1 VSLTDS
7 SQARKLRTRFPILLA
22 ARSVCIGSAVS
33 LCFPIASVVFGQTSP
48 PPQVVTQDPPGIP
61 GKFVDISQSSGVRFQ
76 GVASHTSTKYLLET
90 MGSGVAFFDYDNDGL
105 LDIFFVNGAHLDNP
119 TTKGTIPQ
127 KSGPQDWNRLY
138 HQKKDGTF
146 EDVTERS
153 GLKGVGY
160 GMGVAVGDF
169 DNDGFEDL
177 YVTAY
182 GGNRLYHNN
191 GNGSFTDITE
201 SSGTGGIADVLEGF
215 VSLVQMNGSDPFGAP
230 TINRPWMNRTDA
242 MQAAQDKADAA
253 FDLFRVLDLPFYTFH
268 DRDITPDGETLRESI
283 TNLHTMSDYLAKKME
298 SSKTRLLWGTANLF
312 SHPRFMSGAATNPDP
327 EVFAYSAT
335 TIKHCM
341 DVTKKLGG
349 ENYVLWGGREGYE
362 TLLNTSLKREL
373 EQMGR
378 MLTLV
383 VEYKHKIGFSGQI
396 LLEPKPKEPTVH
408 QYDFDTATVFGF
420 LKRFGLENEVKV
432 NLEANHALLAGHT
445 FEHEI
450 AMAADLGILGSL
462 DINRGDPLLGW
473 DTDQFP
479 TDLYSMTL
487 AMYHVIQAGGLGRG
501 GMNFE
506 AKVRRQSTEP
516 EDLLHAHIGGVDM
529 CARAFLI
536 AAKIHEEGRLADI
549 VDERYAGWNLPENKA
564 MLAGK
569 EPLEAIAARSEE
581 RNINPQPRSG
591 RQEQLE
597 NLINRH
603 L

>member
-1 VSLTDS
+1 MGQSIFS
-7 SQARKLRTRFPILLA
+7 SFPT
-22 ARSVCIGSAVS
+22 V
-33 LCFPIASVVFGQTSP
+33 
-48 PPQVVTQDPPGIP
+48 
-61 GKFVDISQSSGVRFQ
+61 
-76 GVASHTSTKYLLET
+76 KYE
-90 MGSGVAFFDYDNDGL
+90 G
-105 LDIFFVNGAHLDNP
+105 
-119 TTKGTIPQ
+119 
-127 KSGPQDWNRLY
+127 
-138 HQKKDGTF
+138 
-146 EDVTERS
+146 
-153 GLKGVGY
+153 
-160 GMGVAVGDF
+160 
-169 DNDGFEDL
+169 
-177 YVTAY
+177 
-182 GGNRLYHNN
+182 
-191 GNGSFTDITE
+191 TE
-201 SSGTGGIADVLEGF
+201 STSDLAYRWYDADRTVLGKPLHEHLRF
-215 VSLVQMNGSDPFGAP
+215 AVAYWHSLAMNGSDPFGAP
-230 TINRPWMNRTDA
+230 TIRRPWMDRSDA

-283 TNLHTMSDYLAKKME
+283 TNLHSMSDYLAKKME

-327 EVFAYSAT
+327 EVFAYCAT

-420 LKRFGLENEVKV
+420 LKRFGLESEVKV

-450 AMAADLGILGSL
+450 ATAADLGILGSL

-479 TDLYSMTL
+479 VDLYSMTL

-501 GMNFE
+501 GMNFD

-549 VDERYAGWNLPENKA
+549 VDARYAGWNLPENKA
-564 MLAGK
+564 VLAG
-569 EPLEAIAARSEE
+569 EESLEAIAARSEE
-581 RNINPQPRSG
+581 RNINPLPRSG

-597 NLINRH
+597 NLINRY